1 MGFYWGISFNGQLVA
16 TEVGNCVHECTC
28 LCHEWMNAF
37 CFVINVF
44 PYLLLTCSTTL
55 KKYTVVQIYSVIIQ
69 LAFQFICLWRLKK
82 TQHKKNSLIVG
93 GTHWTK
99 CQMEWDATEGTSKHN
114 MGWRR
119 INRTYQLQ
127 RGNWSVRGRKN
138 QKKMFKNKLSI
149 KEKKITKKKD
159 RRSTS
164 IYSYLIGSHSVG
176 SGPVASITNSLHFID
191 FPELSNIIGQW
202 IIRIWRAQKCLNRQ
216 QHCSDLQSRTPFIY
230 SP

>member
-1 MGFYWGISFNGQLVA
+1 MAWKLGILLRHIFQWTARGDRGG
-16 TEVGNCVHECTC
+16 E
-28 LCHEWMNAF
+28 LCSWMYVSLPWMNAF

-127 RGNWSVRGRKN
+127 RGNWSVRGRRN
-138 QKKMFKNKLSI
+138 QKKKN
-149 KEKKITKKKD
+149 
-159 RRSTS
+159 
-164 IYSYLIGSHSVG
+164 V
-176 SGPVASITNSLHFID
+176 
-191 FPELSNIIGQW
+191 
-202 IIRIWRAQKCLNRQ
+202 
-216 QHCSDLQSRTPFIY
+216 
-230 SP
+230 